1 MTLPSAADPTA
12 PSASFVAP
20 ALTDE
25 LRNSRFLR
33 ACRGEAND
41 RPPLWLLRQAGRYMH
56 EYRAV
61 KAQAPDFLS
70 FCKRPELCS
79 QVTLDAQR
87 IWGLDAAILFA
98 DLPPILECLGFDVS
112 YPTGGPKIANPLRDP
127 QTVAGMQVVDP
138 AQSMAFVPE
147 TVQLV
152 RAGLP
157 ADIPLI
163 GFSGAPFTL
172 AAYAIEGGGSKRF
185 MVAKQF
191 MAEHE
196 SAWHRFQE
204 HLVTAVVSYAQQQVS
219 AGCQAFQL
227 FDSWVGQLS
236 RTDFNRFVL
245 PHLKQLTGALQKL
258 GVPVIYFGLHTEHL
272 LPSLQGLPIQVVGCD
287 WTMSLDAV
295 WQSGFA
301 GAQGHLDPLVLT
313 TNEAVVRREVTAMLE
328 AHASKPG
335 WICNVGHGLVPET
348 KRELVQ
354 LMVELVQGWPG
365 R

>member
-1 MTLPSAADPTA
+1 MTHTPAAPLSD
-12 PSASFVAP
+12 
-20 ALTDE
+20 AL
-25 LRNSRFLR
+25 RQSRFLR

-61 KAQAPDFLS
+61 KAQATDFLS

-98 DLPPILECLGFDVS
+98 DLPPLLECLGFEVS

-127 QTVAGMQVVDP
+127 QTVAAMRLDDP
-138 AQSMAFVPE
+138 AETMNFVPD
-147 TVQLV
+147 TVRLV

-185 MVAKQF
+185 MLAKQF
-191 MAEHE
+191 MLEHE
-196 SAWHRFQE
+196 AAWHRFQE
-204 HLVTAVVSYAQQQVS
+204 HLVTAVTSYAKQQVF
-219 AGCQAFQL
+219 AGCQAYQL

-236 RTDFNRFVL
+236 RGDFDRFVL
-245 PHLKQLTGALQKL
+245 PHLKQLTHALHEL
-258 GVPVIYFGLHTEHL
+258 DVPVIYFGLHTEHL
-272 LPSLQGLPIQVVGCD
+272 LPSLRGLPIQVVGCD

-295 WQSGFA
+295 WQAGFP
-301 GAQGHLDPLVLT
+301 GAQGNLDPLVLT
-313 TNEAVVRREVTAMLE
+313 TNETVVRREVTRLLAE
-328 AHASKPG
+328 HGGKPG

-348 KRELVQ
+348 KRDLVQ
-354 LMVELVQGWPG
+354 RMVELVQGWPG
-365 R
+365 Q

>member
-1 MTLPSAADPTA
+1 MVHADGMTD
-12 PSASFVAP
+12 
-20 ALTDE
+20 ALYD
-25 LRNSRFLR
+25 SRFLR

-98 DLPPILECLGFDVS
+98 DLPPLLECVGFDVS
-112 YPTGGPKIANPLRDP
+112 YPSGGPRIANPLRDP
-127 QTVAGMQVVDP
+127 ATVDSMQLIDP
-138 AQSMAFVPE
+138 RAAMDFVPE
-147 TVQLV
+147 TVKLV

-185 MVAKQF
+185 MLPKQF

-196 SAWHRFQE
+196 DAWHAFQE
-204 HLVTAVVSYAQQQVS
+204 KLVVAVAAYAQSQVE

-227 FDSWVGQLS
+227 FDSWVGQLGVA
-236 RTDFNRFVL
+236 DFQRYVL
-245 PHLKQLTGALQKL
+245 PHLKTLTEELRRL
-258 GVPVIYFGLHTEHL
+258 NVPVIYFGLHTQRL
-272 LPSLQGLPIQVVGCD
+272 IPDLAQLPIQAVGCD
-287 WTMSLDAV
+287 WTMDLNAV
-295 WQSGFA
+295 WDAGIT
-301 GAQGHLDPLVLT
+301 GAQGNMDPLVLT
-313 TNEAVVRREVTAMLE
+313 TNEAAVRRHAEALLA
-328 AHASKPG
+328 AHAHKPG

-348 KRELVQ
+348 KRDLVQ
-354 LMVELVQGWPG
+354 LFVSLVQGWQAKG
-365 R
+365 